1 LMHWVVGGVYPKRNQ
16 VIQDDKLR
24 VSGELMTVM
33 TPLPRVAP
41 SGLMCYKGDGWGAA
55 YKDNLFSAEFNTG
68 RIMRHVLNPY
78 GGTFQT
84 DDEAFITSTSPD
96 THPTDV
102 LQDADGSLLVVI
114 TGGWF
119 IEGCPLSRVAKPDV
133 PGGIYRIRKMGAHE
147 MEDPRGL
154 SINFDELSEADLVDH
169 LSDPRF
175 SVKDQAIEAL
185 VKRGAEAVEPLI
197 NVMESEEE
205 EIRTAAVFALYRI
218 NSDVTSK
225 AILSALADKSPMVR
239 TAAVRVLGLM

>member
-102 LQDADGSLLVVI
+102 LQDADGSLLVVL

-133 PGGIYRIRKMGAHE
+133 RGGIYRIRKLGVYYLD
-147 MEDPRGL
+147 DPREISIDWLNL
-154 SINFDELSEADLVDH
+154 SGGDLVQY
-169 LSDPRF
+169 LFDPKIAVRKRAIKILVSRGPNAVQVF
-175 SVKDQAIEAL
+175 EQAIESAD
-185 VKRGAEAVEPLI
+185 
-197 NVMESEEE
+197 EE
-205 EIRTAAVFALYRI
+205 
-218 NSDVTSK
+218 
-225 AILSALADKSPMVR
+225 
-239 TAAVRVLGLM
+239 VRVAEVIGMYHDSDYQSISGIVATLKD